1 MKIEIPAALKA
12 DVPLTLWGRILN
24 ATPVVMTVIATLL
37 AFISG
42 YFAIAFL
49 LRFVR
54 THNFSVF
61 VIYRVAVGVLMLVL
75 LATGAV
81 S

>member
-1 MKIEIPAALKA
+1 
-12 DVPLTLWGRILN
+12 
-24 ATPVVMTVIATLL
+24 VIATVL

-61 VIYRVAVGVLMLVL
+61 VVYRVAVGVLMLVL

>member
-1 MKIEIPAALKA
+1 
-12 DVPLTLWGRILN
+12 
-24 ATPVVMTVIATLL
+24 
-37 AFISG
+37 
-42 YFAIAFL
+42 
-49 LRFVR
+49 VR